1 MAHGPL
7 VSFKLPIKFMSL
19 ILLELD
25 LIELEGVVDLVS
37 HTGFYDVYMYRYIY
51 TNSVLY
57 RLKITRREKRSLIFH
72 VHDSVYQ
79 EVMFTAYIK
88 AFFGWVRVGDVN

>member
-1 MAHGPL
+1 
-7 VSFKLPIKFMSL
+7 MSL
-19 ILLELD
+19 ILLELG
-25 LIELEGVVDLVS
+25 LIELEGIVELVS
-37 HTGFYDVYMYRYIY
+37 HTGFYDVYMYIY

>member
-1 MAHGPL
+1 
-7 VSFKLPIKFMSL
+7 MSL

-37 HTGFYDVYMYRYIY
+37 YTGFYDLYIH

-57 RLKITRREKRSLIFH
+57 KLKITRREKGL
-72 VHDSVYQ
+72 
-79 EVMFTAYIK
+79 
-88 AFFGWVRVGDVN
+88 